1 MKKKAKNKTIII
13 HPIGYVE
20 NEFDLPTAP
29 EIIRGCESTIILD
42 PDLTEGLLGLEA
54 GQQVMVIFNFHLSEG
69 FDLQQHPRGD
79 VTRSQRGVFALRSPN
94 RPNPIGVCIADILKI
109 ERNKLHVRG
118 LDAINRTPVLDL
130 KPA

>member
-1 MKKKAKNKTIII
+1 VQVKNKDILF
-13 HPIGYVE
+13 HPIGYVK
-20 NEFDLPTAP
+20 NEFDLPAAP
-29 EIIRGCESTIILD
+29 ETIRSSEATIILN

-69 FDLQQHPRGD
+69 FTLLQHPRGD

-94 RPNPIGVCIADILKI
+94 RPNPIGVSIADILKV
-109 ERNKLHVRG
+109 EGNKLQVRG
-118 LDAINRTPVLDL
+118 LDAINGTPVIDL